1 MSTCLKNKKIKTRRR
16 KGKKSYMV
24 GCLESKICL
33 ICEYMFERFYT
44 FYMDLDKCMYI
55 SLYVYKMLKDFQKMI
70 IVS

>member
-1 MSTCLKNKKIKTRRR
+1 MSTCLKSKKIKTRRR
-16 KGKKSYMV
+16 KGKKKSYMV

-33 ICEYMFERFYT
+33 ICEYMLRFYT